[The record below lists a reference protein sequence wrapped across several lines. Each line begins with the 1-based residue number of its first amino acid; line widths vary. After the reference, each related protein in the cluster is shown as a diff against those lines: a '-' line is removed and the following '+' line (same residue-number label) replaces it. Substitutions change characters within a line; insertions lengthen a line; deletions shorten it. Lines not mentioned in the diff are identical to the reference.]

1 MNITRLGHACL
12 LIETDNTRFLIDPG
26 NYTSTWHDLTDLDAV
41 LITHQHH
48 DHVDVDNV
56 AKVLGANPDARLV
69 VEPAV
74 VEMLNAHTPDPASV
88 GDRIEIGDVSVEVVG
103 GQHAVIHD
111 RIPRVGNVGF
121 VIRQGEGPALFHPG
135 DSYAT
140 VPSGIDLLALPLAA
154 PWARVSMTIDFANAV
169 KPPRLFPIHDAT
181 LSEAGRPVYMRMC
194 RAVIDD
200 SITIDDLAQEETFQV

>member
-1 MNITRLGHACL
+1 MKITRYGHACL
-12 LIETDNTRFLIDPG
+12 LIETDNTRMLIDPG
-26 NYTSTWHDLTDLDAV
+26 NYSRSWHDLADLDAV

-48 DHVDVDNV
+48 DHVDVENLATV
-56 AKVLGANPDARLV
+56 IGANPNARLL

-74 VEMLNAHTPDPASV
+74 VEMLGDHAPDTAGV
-88 GDRIEIGDVSVEVVG
+88 GDHLELGDVSVEVVG

-121 VIRQGEGPALFHPG
+121 VLRQGEGPTLFHPG
-135 DSYAT
+135 DSYTT

-181 LSEAGRPVYMRMC
+181 LSEGGRPVYMRMS
-194 RAVIDD
+194 RGVIDE
-200 SITIDDLAQEETFQV
+200 SITIDDPALEETFEV